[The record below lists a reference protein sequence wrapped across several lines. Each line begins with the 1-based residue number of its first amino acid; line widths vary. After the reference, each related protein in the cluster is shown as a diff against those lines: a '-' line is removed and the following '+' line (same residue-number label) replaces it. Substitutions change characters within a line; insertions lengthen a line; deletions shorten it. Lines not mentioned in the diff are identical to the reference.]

1 MSGEGSIVRVDMGA
15 GGWAAVPRNV
25 FNNDSGLSLA
35 ARGLL
40 GWFLTRPDGWQVR
53 VAWCME
59 HHGLGDKGWSS
70 LANELAAAGYYH
82 REKKQDERGR
92 LRTAVT
98 ITPTPTPP
106 LGGVGATDPSFT
118 EGRCGRGPVQ
128 PGIGEGGVLKERVKE
143 KEKQQQPV
151 VVFSADLLERGLLSN
166 AEQKQLESSLSLLN
180 DPEEGQA
187 LADEIAGALRARGRT
202 GERGIKNPILF
213 VRALMQASSLTY
225 ASGERALR
233 EARARVARRAQALEP
248 QHQGAPVPAAAR
260 ELMERLRRESRGE
273 GR

>member
-53 VAWCME
+53 VKWCME
-59 HHGLGDKGWSS
+59 HHRLGDKGWSS

-82 REKKQDERGR
+82 RAKTQDERGR
-92 LRTAVT
+92 LRTSVT

-106 LGGVGATDPSFT
+106 LGGVGGTDPAFT
-118 EGRCGRGPVQ
+118 EGRCRRAPVQ
-128 PGIGEGGVLKERVKE
+128 PGIGEGGVLKETVKE

-151 VVFSADLLERGLLSN
+151 VVFSIDLVERGLLSSE
-166 AEQKQLESSLSLLN
+166 EQEQLENSLSHLGQ
-180 DPEEGQA
+180 EEAQA

-202 GERGIKNPILF
+202 GERGIRNPLLF

-233 EARARVARRAQALEP
+233 EARARVAHRAQALEP

-260 ELMERLRRESRGE
+260 ELMERLRRERRGV
-273 GR
+273 GK